1 MGNLILSC
9 KFELP
14 EPLVDSL
21 YEASGFLGTAAK
33 DLIIN
38 SIDQNLKNLSENSI
52 GDLNKIFRDK
62 AREYQAR
69 RISLQEMT
77 SPEAFVDVEDTQM
90 NFWSKL
96 ATALSE
102 NSDYQEKIKN
112 LRIINEERAPIE
124 GDGEDPDAEEQA
136 PTDGQAPTNPD
147 DPDNPDAGINPAV
160 ANDPSM
166 QGQDP
171 NDPNNPNAQ
180 PQVDENGNP
189 VQPQIQITPEQQMQI
204 ELAQTDN
211 KFMTITLYDQINDLI
226 DTIDTI
232 RDKTS
237 SSKTEENLD
246 LFDLLSKYQNYLKI
260 LSELIFVMDI
270 NTVYYSFTSAQ
281 IEINDLLNKYLVS
294 TKIKVLNDE
303 ETSVQ
308 DKKNIVDDLKQ
319 NYLSQSETDQEISIE
334 GEQ

>member
-1 MGNLILSC
+1 MDKLTLSC

-14 EPLVDSL
+14 EPLVNSL

-38 SIDQNLKNLSENSI
+38 SIDRNLSNLSENSI
-52 GDLNKIFRDK
+52 NDLNNIFRNK
-62 AREYQAR
+62 AKEYEAR
-69 RISLQEMT
+69 RISIQEMT
-77 SPEAFVDVEDTQM
+77 SPEAFVDKEETNT
-90 NFWSKL
+90 NFWAKL
-96 ATALSE
+96 AIALSE
-102 NSDYQEKIKN
+102 NEDYQEKIKN
-112 LRIINEERAPIE
+112 LKIITEERAPIE
-124 GDGEDPDAEEQA
+124 GDGEDPDAEDQTDPQQA
-136 PTDGQAPTNPD
+136 QDADGDQ
-147 DPDNPDAGINPAV
+147 
-160 ANDPSM
+160 DPSM
-166 QGQDP
+166 DPDSQD
-171 NDPNNPNAQ
+171 AQ

-189 VQPQIQITPEQQMQI
+189 IQPELTPEQQMQV

-211 KFMTITLYDQINDLI
+211 KFMAITLYDQINDLI

-260 LSELIFVMDI
+260 LAELIFVMDI

-281 IEINDLLNKYLVS
+281 VEVNDLLNKYLVS
-294 TKIKVLNDE
+294 TKVKVLNDK

-308 DKKNIVDDLKQ
+308 DKKNIIDDLKQ
-319 NYLSQSETDQEISIE
+319 NYLSQSETDQEISTE
-334 GEQ
+334 GNE

>member
-1 MGNLILSC
+1 MDKLTLSC

-14 EPLVDSL
+14 EPLVNSL

-38 SIDQNLKNLSENSI
+38 SIDRNLSNLSENSI
-52 GDLNKIFRDK
+52 NDLNNIFRNK
-62 AREYQAR
+62 AKEYEAR
-69 RISLQEMT
+69 RISIQEMT
-77 SPEAFVDVEDTQM
+77 SPEAFVDKEETNT
-90 NFWSKL
+90 NFWAKL
-96 ATALSE
+96 AIALSE
-102 NSDYQEKIKN
+102 NEDYQEKIKN
-112 LRIINEERAPIE
+112 LKIITEERAPIE
-124 GDGEDPDAEEQA
+124 GDGEDPDAEDQTDPQQA
-136 PTDGQAPTNPD
+136 Q
-147 DPDNPDAGINPAV
+147 DAGGDQ
-160 ANDPSM
+160 DPSM
-166 QGQDP
+166 DPDSQD
-171 NDPNNPNAQ
+171 AQ

-189 VQPQIQITPEQQMQI
+189 IQPELTPEQQMQV

-211 KFMTITLYDQINDLI
+211 KFMAITLYDQINDLI

-260 LSELIFVMDI
+260 LAELIFVMDI

-281 IEINDLLNKYLVS
+281 VEVNDLLNKYLVS
-294 TKIKVLNDE
+294 TKVKVLNDK

-308 DKKNIVDDLKQ
+308 DKKNIIDDLKQ
-319 NYLSQSETDQEISIE
+319 NYLSQSETDQEISTE
-334 GEQ
+334 GNE

>member
-1 MGNLILSC
+1 
-9 KFELP
+9 
-14 EPLVDSL
+14 
-21 YEASGFLGTAAK
+21 
-33 DLIIN
+33 
-38 SIDQNLKNLSENSI
+38 
-52 GDLNKIFRDK
+52 
-62 AREYQAR
+62 
-69 RISLQEMT
+69 MT

-90 NFWSKL
+90 NFWTKL

-136 PTDGQAPTNPD
+136 PTDGQAPANPA
-147 DPDNPDAGINPAV
+147 DPNNPDAGINPAV

-171 NDPNNPNAQ
+171 NDPNVQ

-189 VQPQIQITPEQQMQI
+189 VQPEIQITPEQQMQI

>member
-1 MGNLILSC
+1 MDKLTLSC

-14 EPLVDSL
+14 EPLVNSL

-38 SIDQNLKNLSENSI
+38 SIDRNLSNLSENSI
-52 GDLNKIFRDK
+52 NDLNNIFRNK
-62 AREYQAR
+62 AKEYEAR
-69 RISLQEMT
+69 RISIQEMT
-77 SPEAFVDVEDTQM
+77 SPEAFVDKEETNT
-90 NFWSKL
+90 NFWAKL
-96 ATALSE
+96 AIALSE
-102 NSDYQEKIKN
+102 NEDYQEKIKN
-112 LRIINEERAPIE
+112 LKIITEERAPIE
-124 GDGEDPDAEEQA
+124 GDGEDPDAEDQTDPQQA
-136 PTDGQAPTNPD
+136 QDAGGDQDPSM
-147 DPDNPDAGINPAV
+147 DPDN
-160 ANDPSM
+160 
-166 QGQDP
+166 QD
-171 NDPNNPNAQ
+171 AQ

-189 VQPQIQITPEQQMQI
+189 IQPELTPEQQMQV

-211 KFMTITLYDQINDLI
+211 KFMAITLYDQINDLI

-260 LSELIFVMDI
+260 LAELIFVMDI

-281 IEINDLLNKYLVS
+281 VEVNDLLNKYLVS
-294 TKIKVLNDE
+294 TKVKVLNDK

-308 DKKNIVDDLKQ
+308 DKKNIIDDLKQ
-319 NYLSQSETDQEISIE
+319 NYLSQSETDQEISTE
-334 GEQ
+334 GNE

>member
-1 MGNLILSC
+1 MDKLTLSC

-14 EPLVDSL
+14 EPLVNSL

-38 SIDQNLKNLSENSI
+38 SIDQNLSNLSENAI
-52 GDLNKIFRDK
+52 NDLNNIFRNK
-62 AREYQAR
+62 AKEYEAR
-69 RISLQEMT
+69 RISIQEMT
-77 SPEAFVDVEDTQM
+77 SPEAFVDKEETNT
-90 NFWSKL
+90 NFWAKL
-96 ATALSE
+96 AIALSE
-102 NSDYQEKIKN
+102 NEDYQEKIKN
-112 LRIINEERAPIE
+112 LKIITEERAPIE
-124 GDGEDPDAEEQA
+124 GDGEDPDIEDQIN
-136 PTDGQAPTNPD
+136 PQQTQDGGQEPNNQQDPSI
-147 DPDNPDAGINPAV
+147 DPD
-160 ANDPSM
+160 
-166 QGQDP
+166 
-171 NDPNNPNAQ
+171 AQ

-189 VQPQIQITPEQQMQI
+189 IPPELTPEQQMQV

-211 KFMTITLYDQINDLI
+211 KFMAITLYDQINDLI

-260 LSELIFVMDI
+260 LAELIFVMDI

-281 IEINDLLNKYLVS
+281 VEVNDLLNKYLVS
-294 TKIKVLNDE
+294 TKVKVLNDK

-308 DKKNIVDDLKQ
+308 DKKNIIDDLKQ
-319 NYLSQSETDQEISIE
+319 NYLSQSETDQEISTE
-334 GEQ
+334 GNE